1 MSNVSM
7 VDGHIDRPMTNYER
21 IKNMSVEEM
30 AKFITIIKENCTKDT
45 LLSLGMNEKVFNTL
59 IKGVEVETKQW
70 LESEAI

>member
-30 AKFITIIKENCTKDT
+30 VDFLESVDVCCDLCTRQY
-45 LLSLGMNEKVFNTL
+45 E
-59 IKGVEVETKQW
+59 EVCLTPDCKYRIKQW
-70 LESEAI
+70 LESEVETE